1 MNNVI
6 MYKSTIYI
14 GNNVKST
21 AGLQKIM
28 LTRYLLQ
35 AKLEFQNVILFLALF
50 VTYFKIYF
58 LNE

>member
-14 GNNVKST
+14 GNNVQST
-21 AGLQKIM
+21 AGLQNIM

-50 VTYFKIYF
+50 ATYFKIYF

>member
-1 MNNVI
+1 MNRVI

-14 GNNVKST
+14 GNNVQST
-21 AGLQKIM
+21 AGLQNIM
-28 LTRYLLQ
+28 LTGYLLQ

-50 VTYFKIYF
+50 ATYFKIYF